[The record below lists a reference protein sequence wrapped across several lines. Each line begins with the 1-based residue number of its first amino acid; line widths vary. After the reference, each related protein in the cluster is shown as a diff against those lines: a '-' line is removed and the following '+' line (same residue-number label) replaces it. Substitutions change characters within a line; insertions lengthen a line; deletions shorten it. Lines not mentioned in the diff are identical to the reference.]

1 MTTHKINFT
10 KASLLKAP
18 LPEKGKLDYYKDMRE
33 SGLEM
38 IISGGGAKTFYLY
51 RKINGRPER
60 VKLGRFP
67 DLSVEN
73 ARKSAQKNK
82 GMIAEGINP
91 NEERRRVRDEY
102 TFKELFDLYMERYS
116 KIHKRSWKY
125 DINEV
130 NKHLPHLF
138 KRKISTITK
147 DEISRLHAKIGKDSG
162 LYQANR
168 ILERVRSIF
177 NKGIEWGWQGTNPA
191 TGIKKFKEQSRDR
204 FLSGEEMPKFF
215 NALEEEENPIAKDF
229 FKVLLLTGA
238 RKTNVL
244 MMRWEDISLKEKTW
258 RIPETKNGDPLTV
271 PLNDYVIDLLKER
284 LKQNTVIPLK
294 SSLKTP
300 ISKSLKD
307 SLKQSAT
314 IPLKEPISEPYKDKS
329 YKWVFTGNGK
339 DGHLSDPKKA
349 WARLLERSGLENLR
363 MHDLRRT
370 FGSWQAALGANGYII
385 GKSLGHRS
393 QQSTAIYARLNIDP
407 VREST
412 DKAIDAMLLK
422 ARGEI

>member
-18 LPEKGKLDYYKDMRE
+18 LPEKGKLDYYKDLRE

-38 IISGGGAKTFYLY
+38 IVTSGGAKTFYLY
-51 RKINGRPER
+51 RKINGKPER

-73 ARKSAQKNK
+73 ARKSAQRNK
-82 GMIAEGINP
+82 GMIADGINP
-91 NEERRRVRDEY
+91 NEEKRRVRDEH

-130 NKHLPHLF
+130 NKHLPHWF
-138 KRKISTITK
+138 KRKISTVTK
-147 DEISRLHAKIGKDSG
+147 DEVSRLHAKIGKESG
-162 LYQANR
+162 IYQANR
-168 ILERVRSIF
+168 ILERIRSIF

-204 FLSGEEMPKFF
+204 FLSAEEMPKFF
-215 NALEEEENPIAKDF
+215 KALEEEENDTARDF

-238 RKTNVL
+238 RKSNVL
-244 MMRWEDISLKEKTW
+244 MMRWQDISLKEKTW
-258 RIPETKNGDPLTV
+258 RIPETKNGDPLTI

-284 LKQNTVIPLK
+284 LKQNRVIPLDN
-294 SSLKTP
+294 STR
-300 ISKSLKD
+300 D
-307 SLKQSAT
+307 SLKNPVDDT
-314 IPLKEPISEPYKDKS
+314 YKDKHF
-329 YKWVFTGNGK
+329 KWVFTGDGK
-339 DGHLSDPKKA
+339 EGYLSDPKKA

-385 GKSLGHRS
+385 GKSLGHKS

-407 VREST
+407 VRAST
-412 DKAIDAMLLK
+412 DRAIDAMLLK
-422 ARGEI
+422 AKGQI